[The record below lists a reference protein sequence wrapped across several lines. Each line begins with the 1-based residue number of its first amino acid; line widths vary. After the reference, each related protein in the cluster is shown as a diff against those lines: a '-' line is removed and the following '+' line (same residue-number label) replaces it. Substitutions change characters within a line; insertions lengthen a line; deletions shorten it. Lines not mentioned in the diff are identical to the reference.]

1 MTALSGNITSSSQTI
16 LTSATSFSIDGSGF
30 TTCGNASAGFDNCLA
45 CAGAGTNISLAFNQS
60 RVLKPFVDFCV
71 VSTRTQLTVLF
82 NSSVDLVAEAP
93 ALVYATLLD
102 QLSEQSA
109 VVVGVLTLGPPQVT
123 PNPGLTIR
131 TNDAHFEIL
140 GSGFSTQMSDMA
152 ISLSP
157 PSGAGTAQGFIS
169 SATTRS
175 ITITLTQLSPR
186 NSLNGG
192 ELSAVVT
199 LLGLQSSSAV
209 VATVVDSLPV
219 IVASTNNA
227 VAYTACSFTI
237 SGTGFDYVEP
247 SNNVVEL
254 SQAFGT
260 CYDNAGAEVTTAAC
274 PVMNVTVTN
283 ASRTQLVCTFDRVL
297 ALNAGPTA
305 ATGVAT
311 TARVYFGTNGA
322 SSSATEQV
330 VNLHRAAVTLLS
342 ASPYLL
348 DANDQFVFC
357 GAMSCCLVASYRAFT
372 FHTFMCNAV
381 LLQVSSNLGM
391 WF

>member
-1 MTALSGNITSSSQTI
+1 MLVANVTALSGNITSSQQII

-30 TTCGNASAGFDNCLA
+30 TTCGNASAGFDDCLA
-45 CAGAGTNISLAFNQS
+45 CAGRGTNISLAFNQS
-60 RVLKPFVDFCV
+60 RALKPFVDFCV
-71 VSTRTQLTVLF
+71 VSTRTQLVVLL
-82 NSSVDLVAEAP
+82 NYSVDLVAEAP
-93 ALVYATLLD
+93 AEVYATLLD

-109 VVVGVLTLGPPQVT
+109 VVVGLLTVGPPQVT
-123 PNPGLTIR
+123 SNPDLIIR
-131 TNDAHFEIL
+131 TNEARFEIL
-140 GSGFSTQMSDMA
+140 GSGFSTKVSDMA

-157 PSGAGTAQGFIS
+157 PSGSGNAQGFIS

-186 NSLNGG
+186 NSMNGG

-199 LLGLQSSSAV
+199 LLGLRSSSAV
-209 VATVVDSLPV
+209 VATVVDSVPV
-219 IVASTNNA
+219 VFPSTTNA

-254 SQAFGT
+254 SQRFGT
-260 CYDNAGAEVTTAAC
+260 CFDTAGAQVTTTAC

-283 ASRTQLVCTFDRVL
+283 ASRTQLVCTFFRVL
-297 ALNAGPTA
+297 ALNAGPTV

-311 TARVYFGTNGA
+311 TARVYFGTNSA

-330 VNLHRAAVTLLS
+330 VNLYRAAVTLLS

-348 DANDQFVFC
+348 DANDQ
-357 GAMSCCLVASYRAFT
+357 
-372 FHTFMCNAV
+372 
-381 LLQVSSNLGM
+381 
-391 WF
+391 